1 MLVDH
6 VRQPLKVKLIDF
18 GLAFEDPEELI
29 GEPLQPLG
37 YR

>member
-6 VRQPLKVKLIDF
+6 VRQPLKVKVIDF
-18 GLAFEDPEELI
+18 GVALDDPEEHI
-29 GEPLQPLG
+29 GEPLQNFR

>member
-6 VRQPLKVKLIDF
+6 VRQPLKVKVIDF
-18 GLAFEDPEELI
+18 GLALDDPEEQI
-29 GEPLQPLG
+29 SEPLQTFC